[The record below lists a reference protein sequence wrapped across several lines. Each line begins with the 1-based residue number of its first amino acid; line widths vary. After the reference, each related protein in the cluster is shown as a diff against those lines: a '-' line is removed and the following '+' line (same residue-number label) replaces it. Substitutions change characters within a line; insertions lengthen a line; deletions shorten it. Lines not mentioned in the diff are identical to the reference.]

1 MAVWRDGVT
10 GEIDGTALD
19 TRLCLDD
26 ASALPTCSQPPLRPV
41 PITDFRK
48 IPQYS
53 SYIATDPFRHGLQL
67 PAVIRELGS
76 LKKRILD
83 VGTGDGLFPRLMA
96 REGAAVVGY
105 DRAAEKIAE
114 GRAHKDA
121 QLLDVEYVIATPQT
135 FAGHGL
141 FDAATSVMVLPY
153 ASDLD
158 DLRAFFRNT
167 SSHLPVGGKF
177 VSIVLDPS
185 FSAFEENLIMRRVR
199 KLGGNLVQ
207 MDFLNE
213 VSGAVEMNPVMCQYT
228 REEYEGAAAQ
238 EGMTPAWKA
247 LFATPEAVAQKG
259 EEFWRRCHETQP
271 YAVLIAQKR

>member
-1 MAVWRDGVT
+1 M
-10 GEIDGTALD
+10 
-19 TRLCLDD
+19 
-26 ASALPTCSQPPLRPV
+26 
-41 PITDFRK
+41 ITDFGK

-53 SYIATDPFRHGLQL
+53 SYIASDPFRHGLQF

-105 DRAAEKIAE
+105 DKAVEKITEA
-114 GRAHKDA
+114 RSHKEA
-121 QLLDVEYVIATPQT
+121 QQLDVKYVVATPET
-135 FAGHGL
+135 FAGHGP

-167 SSHLPVGGKF
+167 SRHLPVGGKF
-177 VSIVLDPS
+177 VSIVLNPA
-185 FSAFEENLIMRRVR
+185 FSAFGENLIVRRVK
-199 KLGGNLVQ
+199 KLDGHLVQ
-207 MDFLNE
+207 MQFLNE
-213 VSGAVEMNPVMCQYT
+213 ISGAVEMNPIMHQYT
-228 REEYEGAAAQ
+228 RDEYEGAAEQ
-238 EGMTPAWKA
+238 EGMTFEWKT
-247 LFATPEAVAQKG
+247 LFASGEAVAQKG
-259 EEFWRRCHETQP
+259 EGFWRRCHETQP